1 MTTQHVLVT
10 SGILAVFMCIIVVI
24 FTPAIAR
31 SRRGATG
38 VRGTP
43 VSPETLSI
51 IALLKVFAVA
61 FVGCWVIVSARCET
75 DANTMMTNMLKT
87 GPDF

>member
-1 MTTQHVLVT
+1 MTTHDVLVT

-31 SRRGATG
+31 SRRGSSNDDTAAG
-38 VRGTP
+38 
-43 VSPETLSI
+43 TLSI
-51 IALLKVFAVA
+51 ATLFKVFAATA
-61 FVGCWVIVSARCET
+61 FGCWVIVSARCET
-75 DANTMMTNMLKT
+75 DANAMMTNIIKT